1 MAPVRTAALIL
12 ITLAI
17 VSFVTIRTFVNQIRN
32 SRLVTVMLREKRRID
47 VGVRGVEKDFEDI
60 ISDLVILAKSY
71 ALRLYVDDLNS
82 GGQTLSSNAEIVS
95 KVFLLFSE
103 QRRTSGDSCSGIID
117 LSRWIIQPSGKGL

>member
-1 MAPVRTAALIL
+1 MIL